1 MTLTPYPIEHE
12 AMRKAYLTGLQNRT
26 PEQIAE
32 EEALYIEVKRLEQ
45 TERRFVKE
53 RDDLLRTLAGID
65 SGLAGLKVDPDAAS
79 SFTMDSKKKKMKGI
93 ELDSPAVGSPLG
105 FSNVIPLPKRKDNA
119 KQAQIGMLIPPSDTL
134 KSLTDTALL

>member
-1 MTLTPYPIEHE
+1 
-12 AMRKAYLTGLQNRT
+12 MRKQYLTGLQNRT

-65 SGLAGLKVDPDAAS
+65 SGLAGLRVDPDAAS

-93 ELDSPAVGSPLG
+93 ELDSPSVGSPLG
-105 FSNVIPLPKRKDNA
+105 LSNVIPLPKRKDNA
-119 KQAQIGMLIPPSDTL
+119 KQAQMGMLMT
-134 KSLTDTALL
+134 SLCKMTYC